1 LEKARDAA
9 ANEAA
14 ADEEVLSE
22 QMALAEEMAKS
33 AEEALIKN
41 QGAESDEAN

>member
-1 LEKARDAA
+1 AARDTAA
-9 ANEAA
+9 SEAA
-14 ADEEVLSE
+14 ENEKIISK

-41 QGAESDEAN
+41 QGGESDEAN